1 MPRPPS
7 GPGRRAARHSDIP
20 VWLPPAL
27 VAVVVSALAGALW
40 LSARLTPSAPVTD
53 AALFLHL
60 ASLVV
65 GFGAVLAVD
74 WVALLWVVRRRH
86 FSDVLHAA
94 DNVHIPVWVGYAGL
108 LVTGVILHPDL
119 ANRTTVLKMG
129 LVLVVG
135 WNGALAMAL
144 HRGLVAA
151 PSGEVPR
158 RLLVWSALS
167 AAVSQAGWW
176 GATVI
181 GFLNAR

>member
-1 MPRPPS
+1 MPPLSPGAGRP
-7 GPGRRAARHSDIP
+7 RARHSDIP
-20 VWLPPAL
+20 AWLPPGLVVL
-27 VAVVVSALAGALW
+27 VASALAGAVW
-40 LSARLTPSAPVTD
+40 LSTRLLPAAPVAD

-65 GFGAVLAVD
+65 GFGAVLGVD
-74 WVALLWVVRRRH
+74 WVALLWVLRRRH
-86 FSDVLHAA
+86 FSDVLRAA
-94 DNVHIPVWVGYAGL
+94 DNVHVPVWVGYAGL
-108 LVTGVILHPDL
+108 LVTGTLLNPDL
-119 ANRTTVLKMG
+119 GSRLTWVKIA

-158 RLLVWSALS
+158 RLMLWAGLS

>member
-1 MPRPPS
+1 LKYIFTQSELNMRQRRWLELIKDYDIEVHYH
-7 GPGRRAARHSDIP
+7 PGKAN
-20 VWLPPAL
+20 
-27 VAVVVSALAGALW
+27 VV
-40 LSARLTPSAPVTD
+40 
-53 AALFLHL
+53 ALFLHL
-60 ASLVV
+60 VSLVV

-74 WVALLWVVRRRH
+74 WVALLWAVRRRH
-86 FSDVLHAA
+86 FSDVLRAA
-94 DNVHIPVWVGYAGL
+94 DNVHVPVWVGYAGL
-108 LVTGVILHPDL
+108 LVTGTLLNPDL
-119 ANRTTVLKMG
+119 GSRLTSLKIA

-158 RLLVWSALS
+158 RLIVWAGLS
-167 AAVSQAGWW
+167 ATVSQVGWW